1 MAKGPARKCTKPVKQ
16 LATIDQLLAAG
27 MKQGS
32 AKKKDAIKKILRLV
46 PGWTREQC
54 WRRIRHL
61 RRVSRF
67 QDPADRHPNKRKSSV
82 EADPL
87 RRPPATLPWTPA
99 DDGRLLNFAGY
110 EPVKKIAQRLGR
122 SERAVRFRL
131 GALGMSA
138 KVTDG
143 WSLRGL
149 QKILRMRHTKLR
161 QFVGT
166 GMIRVRDPRIPAS
179 SLAVL
184 CDKVRAS
191 LDPATIESISAAL
204 AKAGDAY
211 SWERAASL
219 FGVPVSQIQLW
230 ISAGQLRVLDT
241 FVTDRSFEDFCKDY
255 GDKINTALMDP
266 ATKKWLVSEYRVP
279 SHPGRSIPSVSRAR
293 KHALVIRACKCGRK
307 IAGNAYFRHVKTCQ
321 SAGAVTRA
329 DSSKPP
335 EPRG

>member
-32 AKKKDAIKKILRLV
+32 AKKKDAIKKVLRLV

-67 QDPADRHPNKRKSSV
+67 QDPAERHPNKRKSSV

-87 RRPPATLPWTPA
+87 RRPLAALPWTPA

-166 GMIRVRDPRIPAS
+166 GMIRVRDPP
-179 SLAVL
+179 
-184 CDKVRAS
+184 D
-191 LDPATIESISAAL
+191 
-204 AKAGDAY
+204 
-211 SWERAASL
+211 
-219 FGVPVSQIQLW
+219 
-230 ISAGQLRVLDT
+230 
-241 FVTDRSFEDFCKDY
+241 
-255 GDKINTALMDP
+255 
-266 ATKKWLVSEYRVP
+266 
-279 SHPGRSIPSVSRAR
+279 
-293 KHALVIRACKCGRK
+293 
-307 IAGNAYFRHVKTCQ
+307 TCQ
-321 SAGAVTRA
+321 LSGCALRQFGHNHVCEELTVQPKRLTE
-329 DSSKPP
+329 KPQQMLNP
-335 EPRG
+335 IVARPQSWMSN